1 MSSINVCAY
10 LMNHVG
16 YLMKHVGYLMNHV
29 MSLINIGANQKK
41 QVTWLGVIVMFSIN
55 YKFHRSN

>member
-16 YLMKHVGYLMNHV
+16 YLMNHV
-29 MSLINIGANQKK
+29 TSLINIGANQKK
-41 QVTWLGVIVMFSIN
+41 QVTWLGVIAMFSIN

>member
-1 MSSINVCAY
+1 
-10 LMNHVG
+10 MNHVTS
-16 YLMKHVGYLMNHV
+16 LMNHVGYLMNHV